1 MSNSDRLLS
10 AAFIASSSPRK
21 SIGRRTSFG
30 WLIAATGAT
39 LLCCGDAAHSGPCTA
54 QIAQLERQ
62 IQRVLADPDS
72 GPTAPQT
79 VEAQLH
85 HQPTPVAVQNAET
98 QGRADA
104 DAALQGAQ
112 KADIDGNAAACVIA
126 LDEAKHHWVLPA
138 RLAFDGAIPQRLEFG
153 PQEITSRVAVSFH
166 QRTTSLSRS
175 ATARRIRSKHYPEGL
190 VS

>member
-10 AAFIASSSPRK
+10 AAFIASSSSRE

-138 RLAFDGAIPQRLEFG
+138 RLTFDGPAPQRTEFRLQG
-153 PQEITSRVAVSFH
+153 IMRRVAVSFPG
-166 QRTTSLSRS
+166 RTTSSSRS
-175 ATARRIRSKHYPEGL
+175 ATAWPIRSKHYPGGL